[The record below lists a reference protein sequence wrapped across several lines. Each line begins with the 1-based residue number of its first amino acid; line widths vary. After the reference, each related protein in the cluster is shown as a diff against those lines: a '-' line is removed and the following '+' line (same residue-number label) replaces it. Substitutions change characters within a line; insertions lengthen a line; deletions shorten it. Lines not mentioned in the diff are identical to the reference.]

1 MSILIDKKTRIICQG
16 ITGTQATFHVR
27 KSLDYGTNV
36 VGGVTPGKGN
46 TQHLGLP
53 VFNTAV
59 EAKKHLNANA
69 SVMFVPASQVKEAI
83 KDAIEAELELVV
95 CIADRVPVRD
105 MLEIKAMLKDSNT
118 KLIGP
123 NTPGLIVPGLARLG
137 IFPENIHT
145 HGHIGIVSR
154 SSTLTYE
161 AVIATTIAG
170 LGQSTVI
177 GLGDDMLIGMDFE
190 EILQKFHEDEETKAI
205 IMIGKHGGTFEEA
218 GATYYKSLKNK
229 KPIIGYV
236 AGNAM
241 PFGSKI
247 GYAGDIITN
256 GHITVQDKKDS
267 MIDSG
272 MIVVNRISEIQEEL
286 LKIFTCP
293 YPLKKG
299 KCIRKKHELDSKN
312 N

>member
-1 MSILIDKKTRIICQG
+1 MSILADKNTRIICQG
-16 ITGTQATFHVR
+16 ITGTQATFHIR
-27 KSLDYGTNV
+27 RSIDYGTNV
-36 VGGVTPGKGN
+36 VGGVTPGKGG

-53 VFNTAV
+53 VFDTAI
-59 EAKKHLNANA
+59 EAKKEVGANA
-69 SVMFVPASQVKEAI
+69 SVMFVPAVQVKNAI
-83 KDAIEAELELVV
+83 KDAAEAELELVV
-95 CIADRVPVRD
+95 CIADRIPVRD
-105 MLEIKAMLKDSNT
+105 MLEIKSILRGSKT

-123 NTPGLIVPGLARLG
+123 NTPGLIIPGIARMG

-177 GLGDDMLIGMDFE
+177 GLGDDMIIGMEFE

-205 IMIGKHGGTFEEA
+205 IMIGQHGGTFEEA
-218 GATYYKSLKNK
+218 GASYYKTLKNK

-236 AGNAM
+236 AGNTM
-241 PFGSKI
+241 PSGSKI

-256 GHITVQDKKDS
+256 GHITVQDKKDA
-267 MIDSG
+267 MTDAGIT
-272 MIVVNRISEIQEEL
+272 VVNRISEIHEEL
-286 LKIFTCP
+286 LEIFSCP
-293 YPLKKG
+293 YP
-299 KCIRKKHELDSKN
+299 
-312 N
+312 